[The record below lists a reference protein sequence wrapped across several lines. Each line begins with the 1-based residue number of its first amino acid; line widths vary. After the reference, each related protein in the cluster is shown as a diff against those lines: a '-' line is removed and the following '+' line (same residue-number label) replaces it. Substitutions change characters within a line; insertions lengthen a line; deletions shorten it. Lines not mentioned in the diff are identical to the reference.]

1 MKIGI
6 ASVIDTWVRQA
17 EISSPRI
24 TGILKSEGFFSFFS
38 SAFAA
43 FGAAF
48 LGGSFTKRMMTI
60 VIVKSA
66 APPKKKDVRIPKY

>member
-1 MKIGI
+1 M
-6 ASVIDTWVRQA
+6 
-17 EISSPRI
+17 
-24 TGILKSEGFFSFFS
+24 TGILKSDGFFSFFS
-38 SAFAA
+38 SVLTA

-66 APPKKKDVRIPKY
+66 APPKKNDVRMPKY